1 MNDPR
6 RKEKNTF
13 LSPKV
18 WWLYAALFG
27 VSIPWYWPQSEPT
40 IWFGLPAWVIV
51 TLLSSFVISGF
62 TAWLLMSRW
71 PSAPSDEKDADG

>member
-1 MNDPR
+1 MNHPR
-6 RKEKNTF
+6 REPKNAF

-18 WWLYAALFG
+18 WGVYAGLFG
-27 VSIPWYWPQSEPT
+27 VSIPWYWPQSELS

-51 TLLSSFVISGF
+51 TLFSSFVISAF

-71 PSAPSDEKDADG
+71 PSDPSDENDANG